1 MSMKYSV
8 LTAVFLSALGVS
20 AAVQAESSIT
30 AGYAQAHVE
39 GFKNINGINLKYR
52 YEWNSPLSI
61 ITSFTFMT
69 GSESSSYY
77 VDRDKIDLHANVKYY
92 SLAAGPA
99 WRFNETVSVYALL
112 GASYNKVDYNYNWKN
127 YEGTRGLVDMG
138 NVDGESH
145 DSTSLVYGAGVQ
157 ISPLDNFVIDVG
169 YEGSK
174 LDDGANDHAV
184 NGFNIGVGYRF

>member
-1 MSMKYSV
+1 MSMKYTF
-8 LTAVFLSALGVS
+8 LTTALLSALGAS
-20 AAVQAESSIT
+20 ATVQAESSIT

-39 GFKNINGINLKYR
+39 DFGTTNGMNLKYR
-52 YEWNSPLSI
+52 YEWDSPLSI

-69 GSESSSYY
+69 GSEGSSYY
-77 VDRDKIDLHANVKYY
+77 ADRDKIDLHANVKYY

-99 WRFNETVSVYALL
+99 WRFNELVSVYALL

-127 YEGTRGLVDMG
+127 YEGTRGYVDMG
-138 NVDGESH
+138 NVDGGNH
-145 DSTSLVYGAGVQ
+145 DSTSLVYSAGIQ
-157 ISPLDNFVIDVG
+157 INPLTNFVIDVG

>member
-1 MSMKYSV
+1 MSMKHTV
-8 LTAVFLSALGVS
+8 LTAVLLSALSTS
-20 AAVQAESSIT
+20 AAVQAENSIT
-30 AGYAQAHVE
+30 AGYAQSHVE
-39 GFKNINGINLKYR
+39 GFGTTNGMNLKYR
-52 YEWNSPLSI
+52 YEWNSPLSV

-69 GSESSSYY
+69 DSESSSYY
-77 VDRDKIDLHANVKYY
+77 VDRDKIDRHVKVKYY

-99 WRFNETVSVYALL
+99 WRFNEIVSVYALL

-127 YEGTRGLVDMG
+127 YQGPGEYVDMG
-138 NVDGESH
+138 NIGSGSH

-184 NGFNIGVGYRF
+184 NGFNIGIGYRF